1 MKLLFGNFCEDAK
14 QEHFYQPF
22 CSNLQFVK
30 INRNSSFEF
39 MHALA
44 YLNKYFYKYRGRML
58 AGILFVTISNLFGI
72 MPAKLIRYALDQA
85 GAQISWYQLTKS
97 FDISNDFLNAISF
110 NLLIFVLLVL
120 VMALLKGIFMFFM
133 RQTIIVVSRYIEYD
147 LKNEIYNHYQK
158 LDASFYNAN
167 STGDLM
173 NRISEDVSR
182 VRMYVGPAI
191 MYTVNL
197 VVMFILVIW
206 AMAQVNV
213 KLTLYTLLPLPV
225 LSAIIYYVHEVINRR
240 SEKVQE
246 KLSKLTVFVQESF
259 SGIRVLKA
267 FARED
272 SVSAN
277 FSRLSEEYKND
288 SMDLVRVN
296 ALFYPALLILVGLS
310 SIITIYIGGL
320 QVIAGTI
327 TIGNIAEFIIYV
339 NMLTWP
345 VASLG
350 WVVSLVQRAAASQ
363 QRINEFLKTA
373 PGIQSGD
380 VPVPE
385 FKGNIRFENVTFT
398 YKGAAQP
405 ALSNINFEIPAGTS
419 IAITGRTGSGKSTL
433 ASLILRMYDPEKGRV
448 LVDGID
454 LRSVN
459 LYQYRS
465 QTGYVPQEVFLF
477 SDTIANNIAFGIANN
492 HNKEQLQ
499 ELITKAASDA
509 AILSNINE
517 LPAKFETMVGE
528 RGITLSGGQKQRVSI
543 ARAIIREPALL
554 IFDDCLSAV
563 DTRTE
568 EEILTNL
575 RRVMENRT
583 SIIIG
588 HRISSV
594 RQADKILVLENGVIE
609 EQGTHEEL
617 LNARGVYFEMNEKQS
632 LEELI

>member
-1 MKLLFGNFCEDAK
+1 
-14 QEHFYQPF
+14 
-22 CSNLQFVK
+22 
-30 INRNSSFEF
+30 

-44 YLNKYFYKYRGRML
+44 YLNKYFYKYRGRMV

-85 GAQISWYQLTKS
+85 AAQISWYQLTKS
-97 FDISNDFLNAISF
+97 FQIGNEFLTAISF

-272 SVSAN
+272 SVSEK
-277 FSRLSEEYKND
+277 FSRLSDEYKSD

-363 QRINEFLKTA
+363 QRINEFLRTE
-373 PGIQSGD
+373 PGIQSGSESFTD
-380 VPVPE
+380 
-385 FKGNIRFENVTFT
+385 FKGNIRFEDVSFT
-398 YKGAAQP
+398 YKGAGQP
-405 ALSNINFEIPAGTS
+405 ALSNLNFEIPAGTS
-419 IAITGRTGSGKSTL
+419 LAITGRTGSGKSTL
-433 ASLILRMYDPEKGRV
+433 AALILRMYDPEKGRV
-448 LVDGID
+448 LVDGKD

-459 LYQYRS
+459 LFQYRS

-477 SDTIANNIAFGIANN
+477 SDTIANNIAFGITDKNQQ
-492 HNKEQLQ
+492 EELQ
-499 ELITKAASDA
+499 ERIQKAASDA
-509 AILSNINE
+509 AILNNINE
-517 LPAKFETMVGE
+517 LPLKFETLVGE

-568 EEILTNL
+568 EEILSNL
-575 RRVMENRT
+575 KRVMKGRT

-594 RQADKILVLENGVIE
+594 RQADNILVLENGVIA

-617 LNARGVYFEMNEKQS
+617 LNAKGVYYEMNEKQS

>member
-1 MKLLFGNFCEDAK
+1 MKLLFGNYSEDAK

-22 CSNLQFVK
+22 CSNLQFA
-30 INRNSSFEF
+30 ITNRNSSFEF

-97 FDISNDFLNAISF
+97 FDISNEFLNAISF

-267 FARED
+267 FAREE
-272 SVSAN
+272 SVSEN

-363 QRINEFLKTA
+363 QRINEFLKTS

-380 VPVPE
+380 VPFPE

-405 ALSNINFEIPAGTS
+405 ALTNINFEIPAGTS

-433 ASLILRMYDPEKGRV
+433 ASLILRMYDPEQGRV
-448 LVDGID
+448 LVDGKD

-477 SDTIANNIAFGIANN
+477 SDTIANNIAFGITNN
-492 HNKEQLQ
+492 NNQEQLQ
-499 ELITKAASDA
+499 ELITRAASDA

-543 ARAIIREPALL
+543 ARAIIREPSLL

-575 RRVMENRT
+575 KRVMENRT

-594 RQADKILVLENGVIE
+594 RQADKILVLENGAIV
-609 EQGTHEEL
+609 EQGTHDEL
-617 LNARGVYFEMNEKQS
+617 LSAKGVYFEMNEKQS